1 MADDEL
7 GFVIRG
13 DLDGARENIILLFSA
28 VERDEYF

>member
-13 DLDGARENIILLFSA
+13 DLDSARENKILLFSA